1 MRQLQKLVVSPYF
14 KRHSKTVD
22 LFNYLQDFHPNYGD
36 DALKPENLSGILYP
50 DEPYVSQ
57 RVRDVMSFLLEVVE
71 YYLVLKYLKQNP
83 NKKNEIL
90 ATQLYYQNIPPYLET
105 ELNAMERELHKTPVS
120 DVSALKLGYELAHLR
135 FQIQPISVSYYHRFD
150 QNPYHNVVE
159 QWLALVYAELLGHSA
174 EIFARDTAADSFT
187 TVLPQ
192 LVELLEKIDFDKN
205 SLIFR
210 VYACIY
216 HLTKYPTTQ
225 NYDLLKELTLNNQYQ
240 LSAAVLRKCLST
252 LLNNLMIRAFNEPE
266 LLTGEDYMLWKQM
279 AIDTELKLIHT
290 LSAEIFFNMVV
301 EYIKRGNP
309 LQALNFINQYSH
321 HLTINDGF
329 IVDYAMAMVSFADND
344 FKKTLQYLNKV
355 EVNKLNAL
363 RFQYKQL
370 LIMTMYELGEYNV
383 ALHQLDTYRHYIKKA
398 KLKNILYKTY
408 SDFYKIMIVLVKT
421 VSKPYSQ
428 KSVDNLRKYWE
439 NKDLRPTMTG
449 WVKRKIAELDKKK

>member
-22 LFNYLQDFHPNYGD
+22 LFNYLQDFHPNYRD

-57 RVRDVMSFLLEVVE
+57 RVRDVMSFLLEVAE
-71 YYLVLKYLKQNP
+71 HYLVLKYLKQNP

-105 ELNAMERELHKTPVS
+105 ELNAMDRELHKTPVS
-120 DVSALKLGYELAHLR
+120 DVSALKLGYELARLK
-135 FQIQPISVSYYHRFD
+135 FQMQPISVSYYHWYE
-150 QNPYHNVVE
+150 QSPYHNVVE

-174 EIFARDTAADSFT
+174 EIFASDSDDSFT
-187 TVLPQ
+187 SVLPQ

-205 SLIFR
+205 SLIIR
-210 VYACIY
+210 VYTCVY
-216 HLTKYPTTQ
+216 HLAKNPTVQ
-225 NYDLLKELTLNNQYQ
+225 NYDLLKELTLNNKHQ
-240 LSAAVLRKCLST
+240 LPAVVLHKCLST
-252 LLNNLMIRAFNEPE
+252 LLNNLMRRAFADQA
-266 LLTGEDYMLWKQM
+266 LLTSEDYMLWKLM
-279 AIDTELKLIHT
+279 AIDAELDLTQT

-321 HLTINDGF
+321 HLTINDIF
-329 IVDYAMAMVSFADND
+329 IVDYTMAMVSFADND
-344 FKKTLQYLNKV
+344 FEKTLQYLNKV

-398 KLKNILYKTY
+398 KLKNILNKTY
-408 SDFYKIMIVLVKT
+408 YDFYKIMITLVKT
-421 VSKPYSQ
+421 VSKPYNQ
-428 KSVDNLRKYWE
+428 KSVDNLRKYWKSS
-439 NKDLRPTMTG
+439 NLRPTMMG
-449 WVKRKIAELDKKK
+449 WVIKKIAELDKKK